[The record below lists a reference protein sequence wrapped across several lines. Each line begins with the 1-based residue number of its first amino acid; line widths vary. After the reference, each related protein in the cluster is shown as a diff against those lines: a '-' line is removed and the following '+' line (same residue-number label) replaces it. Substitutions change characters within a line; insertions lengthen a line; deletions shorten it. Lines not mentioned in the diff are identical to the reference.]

1 MEDGIFIG
9 EVCRQ
14 ANCTPRTVRHYETK
28 GLIAPIATTSGG
40 QKLYGKDAVS
50 IICTAHILKRL
61 GNSLKDIRQILNLTK
76 SKNTRHRR
84 LTNKLRNLLSD
95 MISNMD
101 DEVKL
106 MSASRE
112 KIADLLEQTGV
123 CEKCASQDCSD
134 CGKLTRLRTLGLLE

>member
-1 MEDGIFIG
+1 
-9 EVCRQ
+9 
-14 ANCTPRTVRHYETK
+14 
-28 GLIAPIATTSGG
+28 
-40 QKLYGKDAVS
+40 
-50 IICTAHILKRL
+50 
-61 GNSLKDIRQILNLTK
+61 
-76 SKNTRHRR
+76 
-84 LTNKLRNLLSD
+84 

-134 CGKLTRLRTLGLLE
+134 CGKLIRLRTLGLLE